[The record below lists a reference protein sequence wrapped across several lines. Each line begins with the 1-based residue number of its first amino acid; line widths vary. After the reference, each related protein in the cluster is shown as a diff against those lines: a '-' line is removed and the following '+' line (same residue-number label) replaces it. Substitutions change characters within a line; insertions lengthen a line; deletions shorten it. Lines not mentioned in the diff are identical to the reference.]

1 MKSKT
6 LKVVP
11 ALGALAVVLL
21 WLLGAQAAAQELL
34 ITDKNNGQAFTV
46 RVGQKITVTCGTRGA
61 AGRWPAFPAP
71 SAGWEGG
78 LGMGRDLRFLAL
90 PPEKILRGKLKLPPA
105 QKVVEMDDAQDFAL
119 IVHHRE
125 HHDGLLLHELQRLG
139 G

>member
-46 RVGQKITVTCGTRGA
+46 RVGQKITVTLRHPGGGGPLARLSGPLC
-61 AGRWPAFPAP
+61 
-71 SAGWEGG
+71 G
-78 LGMGRDLRFLAL
+78 LGGGSGGRAGTSG
-90 PPEKILRGKLKLPPA
+90 PWPSS
-105 QKVVEMDDAQDFAL
+105 QKNL
-119 IVHHRE
+119 IA
-125 HHDGLLLHELQRLG
+125 GT
-139 G
+139 

>member
-78 LGMGRDLRFLAL
+78 LGRGQGPQVPG
-90 PPEKILRGKLKLPPA
+90 PPPRKTS
-105 QKVVEMDDAQDFAL
+105 
-119 IVHHRE
+119 
-125 HHDGLLLHELQRLG
+125 
-139 G
+139 